1 MTTLNSNRFTLIETE
16 VQIALNTFATDVR
29 EGLLSTP
36 KTLSCR
42 HFYDQR
48 GSELFEA
55 ICKLP
60 EYYLT
65 RAETEIIT
73 DHAEDIAALFEEPVS
88 LLELGSGSAIKTQ
101 LIIKALL
108 ARQPNLLFATIDIS
122 QSALEES
129 ALELLQA
136 HKDLEFIGV
145 AAPYEVG
152 LAHLQRE
159 ITEPRLALWLGSS
172 VGNFRPDE
180 AIPFLR
186 KIASAL
192 SGEADRLLIGMDLH
206 KDRQILERA
215 YDDSKG
221 ITAAFNLNLLY
232 RINRELGGRFDLTRF
247 VHRATYDENLGRV
260 EMHLVSLVAQ
270 TVSIDDL
277 ELQIDFA
284 AGETIHTENS
294 HKYRLESIPD
304 LLKAA
309 GFEIERQFLD
319 RQRRF
324 SLNIARPLR

>member
-1 MTTLNSNRFTLIETE
+1 MTTLKTSRFTLIETE

-65 RAETEIIT
+65 RAETEIMT
-73 DHAEDIAALFEEPVS
+73 DHSEDIAALFEEPVS
-88 LLELGSGSAIKTQ
+88 LLELGSGSAVKTQ

-159 ITEPRLALWLGSS
+159 ISEPLLASMA
-172 VGNFRPDE
+172 R
-180 AIPFLR
+180 FLR
-186 KIASAL
+186 
-192 SGEADRLLIGMDLH
+192 
-206 KDRQILERA
+206 
-215 YDDSKG
+215 
-221 ITAAFNLNLLY
+221 
-232 RINRELGGRFDLTRF
+232 
-247 VHRATYDENLGRV
+247 
-260 EMHLVSLVAQ
+260 
-270 TVSIDDL
+270 
-277 ELQIDFA
+277 
-284 AGETIHTENS
+284 
-294 HKYRLESIPD
+294 
-304 LLKAA
+304 
-309 GFEIERQFLD
+309 RQFPPRRSHPLSAQNCQ
-319 RQRRF
+319 RAQRRGRSPVDRHGPAQRPPDTRT
-324 SLNIARPLR
+324 SLRRLKGHNRCLQSQPALPC